1 MIICMLLDKTLWGYT
16 GNWFLPTRNLQSSRK
31 DKQEMN
37 IAAMCFGFPNC
48 ESRDNNIH
56 LIDF

>member
-1 MIICMLLDKTLWGYT
+1 MLLDKTLWGYT